1 MVGNVTALSQ
11 INVKRILA
19 YSGIAHAGYML
30 LGVLSS
36 QTNAASSV
44 FFYAAAYAIATIGLF
59 AIAIM
64 TFKSNHSENVE
75 AFNGL
80 AKKNPFAAALISI
93 FMLSLAGIPPFAG
106 FLGKYYIFSEAIRNG
121 YVTLTL
127 FAVINSIIAVYYYL
141 KVIIAMYSQP
151 ANDKTLVIH
160 PTYMVVA
167 IICAIATIGIT
178 IVPDMLMQILK

>member
-1 MVGNVTALSQ
+1 M
-11 INVKRILA
+11 
-19 YSGIAHAGYML
+19 
-30 LGVLSS
+30 GVLSS
-36 QTNAASSV
+36 QGNAASSV
-44 FFYAAAYAIATIGLF
+44 FFYAGAYAIATIGLF

-80 AKKNPFAAALISI
+80 AKKNPVAAALISV

-151 ANDKTLVIH
+151 ANDKPLVVH

-167 IICAIATIGIT
+167 IICAAATIGLT
-178 IVPDMLMQILK
+178 VAPDMLMQILK